1 MPDLDYTNYFW
12 AGERVRLRGLTEDDA
27 VTAFANTLDS
37 PGRRVLQLGIELP
50 TSVEALRVE
59 LGKRANCKDVD
70 GVIIFAIE
78 DHAGTYVGGVSL
90 HSPSLKNGTFGF
102 GVNIHSSHRKKGYAE
117 DAVRILLR
125 YCFHERRFQKC
136 NSACTEGNEASIAL
150 HKKLGFV
157 EEGRRRRQY
166 YLDGRF
172 YDDLLFGLTREEFDA
187 SIGVGG
193 QPKERT

>member
-78 DHAGTYVGGVSL
+78 DHAGTYVGGVSIVTPVKPPVGSEVIL
-90 HSPSLKNGTFGF
+90 SNERAVVVRHLDEGIAVEF
-102 GVNIHSSHRKKGYAE
+102 VNQRLEADEAFKRIADAIIRK
-117 DAVRILLR
+117 D
-125 YCFHERRFQKC
+125 ERR
-136 NSACTEGNEASIAL
+136 
-150 HKKLGFV
+150 
-157 EEGRRRRQY
+157 
-166 YLDGRF
+166 
-172 YDDLLFGLTREEFDA
+172 
-187 SIGVGG
+187 
-193 QPKERT
+193 